1 MMRALILRL
10 DAPLMSF
17 GTVAVDN
24 WRPCGQF
31 PALSAVTG
39 LIGAAL
45 GYKRHQTRELQRLQE
60 RLRLAV
66 RIDRRGEL
74 MTDYQTVN
82 LGKPWMDG
90 SNRGVGW
97 TTKHQ
102 IETRKGQNVRGTH
115 IRFRQYWA
123 DCLATV
129 AFRLDPENENPDLAE
144 IAEAINYPV
153 HPLYLGR
160 KGCPPASPLLLEEQ
174 DVPSLYA
181 ALERASLPNGVER
194 GPLLVQLPQDERSR
208 EQEKIVRDQRDWAN
222 QIHAGSRLAFT
233 TMIDPAQEAD
243 HE

>member
-1 MMRALILRL
+1 MRALILRL

-24 WRPCGQF
+24 WRPSGEF

-45 GYKRHQTRELQRLQE
+45 GYKRHETQRLQRLQE

-74 MTDYQTVN
+74 MIDYQTVN

-90 SNRGVGW
+90 SSRGVGW
-97 TTKHQ
+97 TTRHQ
-102 IETRKGQNVRGTH
+102 VETRKGQNVHGTH
-115 IRFRQYWA
+115 LRFRQYWA
-123 DCLATV
+123 DCIATL
-129 AFRLDPENENPDLAE
+129 AFRLEPETESPGLTE

-181 ALERASLPNGVER
+181 ALENAARPKGMDK
-194 GPLLVQLPQDERSR
+194 GPLLVQLPQEERGK

-222 QIHAGSRLAFT
+222 QIHAGSRLAVT
-233 TMIDPAQEAD
+233 AMIDPAQEAD
-243 HE
+243 DE